1 MGTWV
6 LLHMGHQ
13 HVGWVLLLSTLVS
26 ALANNS
32 KRDLGPV
39 KVVAMDMANSTFD
52 DQYRGCSR
60 MMEDVLEELNRTE
73 FTNQVYAEGWRTAA
87 MEWRNRWGRANRPPA
102 LRRDQA
108 TAMMAYTMEGKL
120 YHQFNAATRRDGT
133 SRQHYLR
140 SFPFKTLHFLLTR
153 ALQTLRES
161 QPQRCHHVYRGVS
174 DTRFTAQPG
183 TVVRFGQFTS
193 TSFLKNI
200 SESFGQD
207 TFFSLVTCHGV
218 PIKEFSN
225 FPSEDEVLIPP
236 FEQFMV
242 TNFTSTK
249 VGTFIELRSQGMNST
264 YNCEFVKDKWCKE
277 RPCVFIAGRSSPM
290 EPQHLWVLLVAV
302 TALAAIAEP

>member
-1 MGTWV
+1 MLAGTAQKAAAWPLD
-6 LLHMGHQ
+6 LLKGNK
-13 HVGWVLLLSTLVS
+13 GR
-26 ALANNS
+26 
-32 KRDLGPV
+32 KKG
-39 KVVAMDMANSTFD
+39 KVVEMDMANSAFD

-60 MMEDVLEELNRTE
+60 MMEDLLGELNRTE
-73 FTNQVYAEGWRTAA
+73 FTNQVYAETWRIAA
-87 MEWRNRWGRANRPPA
+87 KKVSNRWGRANRSPA
-102 LRRDQA
+102 LRWDQA
-108 TAMMAYTMEGKL
+108 TAVTAYKMETKL
-120 YHQFNAATRRDGT
+120 YHQFNTATRRDGT

-153 ALQTLRES
+153 ALQTLWES
-161 QPQRCHHVYRGVS
+161 QPQRCHHVYRGVRG
-174 DTRFTAQPG
+174 TRFTAQPG

-207 TFFSLVTCHGV
+207 TFFSLETCHGV
-218 PIKEFSN
+218 PIKEFSDN
-225 FPSEDEVLIPP
+225 PEEDEVLIPP

-242 TNFTSTK
+242 TNFIYTK
-249 VGTFIELRSQGMNST
+249 DGTFIELHSKGVNST

-277 RPCVFIAGRSSPM
+277 GPCAFIAGRSSPL